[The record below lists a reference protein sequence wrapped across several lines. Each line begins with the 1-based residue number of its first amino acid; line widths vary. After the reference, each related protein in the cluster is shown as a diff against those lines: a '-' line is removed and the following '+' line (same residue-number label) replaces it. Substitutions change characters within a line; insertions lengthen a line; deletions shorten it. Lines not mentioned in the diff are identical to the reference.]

1 MTEKKYAPGPLPRI
15 DDRGDGSFSQITK
28 NESRFNDVTGRLKI
42 SRHQNIYE
50 ADFEYGTQPLRWE
63 SLTAGGG
70 TITHQ
75 PGLGGVRMTVP
86 TTSGAMTIRQSRP
99 YHRYQPGKTMFM
111 ATAINFGAAQTNQL
125 QRVGFFDDSNGVF
138 IEQGNPTG
146 DNTYGMA
153 LVVRSDTSGTV
164 TDLKFQAGTAGGNSD
179 WNGDAV
185 VRASLNWTRI
195 QMVWIEYAWYGA
207 GGVRWG
213 VFIDGEPIV
222 LHTVGFGNLTGQLAP
237 WSRTGNLPVRYE
249 QRNIGTTALANDML
263 HYGVSVLVE
272 GGVDEQRGFTY
283 SYGNPQSAP
292 LKSVAASGSRVPVVS
307 VRGRL
312 MGVSEY
318 TQASAAATA
327 GTTTSL
333 TIGTAPW
340 TVNQWRGRFL
350 NYVVSGVQRT
360 ARITS
365 NTASVLTLADVVTGG
380 ALATAPVAGQNY
392 TIGIINRGQLLPRR
406 LQVTSTQPVFIEI
419 FASTPTSQINLTG
432 SNFVANAAAPN
443 SFAQIDSSATAFTL
457 SGEVV
462 YSIFVPGNQPVDQQ
476 IDQLFPLVN
485 SISGASPDTLT
496 VVATNTSS
504 STAANVSVQIIGQ
517 EAMS

>member
-1 MTEKKYAPGPLPRI
+1 MTEKIYAPGVLPRI
-15 DDRGDGSFSQITK
+15 DDRGDGSFSQIIK
-28 NESRFNDVTGRLKI
+28 NESRFNDALGRLKT

-70 TITHQ
+70 TVAHQ
-75 PGLGGVRMTVP
+75 PGLGGVRMRIGTA
-86 TTSGAMTIRQSRP
+86 SGDLTIRQSRP
-99 YHRYQPGKTMFM
+99 YHRYQPGKTMMM
-111 ATAINFGAAQTNQL
+111 ATAVNFGTAQTNQL
-125 QRVGFFDDSNGVF
+125 QRVGFFDDSNGIF
-138 IEQGNPTG
+138 IEQGNPSA

-164 TDLKFQAGTAGGNSD
+164 TDTKFQAGTSGGGTE

-185 VRASLNWTRI
+185 VRASLDWTRI
-195 QMVWIEYAWYGA
+195 QMVWMEYAWYGA
-207 GGVRWG
+207 GAVRYG
-213 VFIDGEPIV
+213 VFVNGEPIV
-222 LHTVGFGNLTGQLAP
+222 LHTVGFGNRSGQLAP
-237 WSRTGNLPVRYE
+237 WAKTGNLPVRYE
-249 QRNIGTTALANDML
+249 QRNIGTVAAQNDMY
-263 HYGVSVLVE
+263 HYGVSVIVE
-272 GGVDEQRGFTY
+272 GGIDEARGFTY

-292 LKSVAASGSRVPVVS
+292 LKSVAASASRAPVIS
-307 VRGRL
+307 VRGKPL
-312 MGVSEY
+312 GVVEY
-318 TQASAAATA
+318 TQATAAATA
-327 GTTTSL
+327 GSTTSL
-333 TIGTAPW
+333 TAGTAAW
-340 TVNQWRGRFL
+340 TVDQWKGRFV
-350 NYVVSGVQRT
+350 NYTVSSVQYT

-365 NTASVLTLADVVTGG
+365 NTATVLTLADIVTGG

-392 TIGIINRGQLLPRR
+392 SIGIINRGQLLPRR

-419 FASTPTSQINLTG
+419 FVSTPTSAINLTG

-462 YSIFVPGNQPVDQQ
+462 YSIFVPANTAVDQQ

-485 SISGASPDTLT
+485 SIRGASPDTLT
-496 VVATNTSS
+496 VVATNTTAS
-504 STAANVSVQIIGQ
+504 AANVSVQIIGQ